1 MRTNDRKR
9 KQQINE
15 KTVEKRENDKKK
27 QLKIDKREYD

>member
-27 QLKIDKREYD
+27 TAKK